1 MLAIFLQTQKVLSP
15 SLHNFRIVYCPIS
28 ESFIMHKLLILY
40 FISSLLVISKA
51 FSVETIRIEF
61 TEHDSYSIEVAHI
74 NIGDTIEWLPKNE
87 GHNVEFLAG
96 PGMNG
101 LPAKSEID
109 AVHSVVFTA
118 PGIYLYGCTPHQ
130 NMGMLGLIIV
140 GNDFHNL
147 EEVRNIKL
155 PQVAKSV
162 LNRLIKISQSDS

>member
-1 MLAIFLQTQKVLSP
+1 MHKVLI
-15 SLHNFRIVYCPIS
+15 LCTNF
-28 ESFIMHKLLILY
+28 
-40 FISSLLVISKA
+40 SLLVISKA
-51 FSVETIRIEF
+51 SSAETIRIDF
-61 TEHDSYSIEVAHI
+61 TEYDSYSIEVAHI

-96 PGMNG
+96 PGMNE

-109 AVHSVVFTA
+109 AVHSVVFKV

-147 EEVRNIKL
+147 EEVRNIQL

>member
-1 MLAIFLQTQKVLSP
+1 
-15 SLHNFRIVYCPIS
+15 
-28 ESFIMHKLLILY
+28 MHKLLILY

-51 FSVETIRIEF
+51 FSVETIRIDF

-96 PGMNG
+96 PGMNE

-109 AVHSVVFTA
+109 AVHSVVFKV

>member
-1 MLAIFLQTQKVLSP
+1 MI
-15 SLHNFRIVYCPIS
+15 IS
-28 ESFIMHKLLILY
+28 TA
-40 FISSLLVISKA
+40 SST
-51 FSVETIRIEF
+51 ETIQIEF
-61 TEHDSYSIEVAHI
+61 AENDLYSIEVAHI
-74 NIGDTIEWLPKNE
+74 NVGDTIEWLPKNE

-96 PGMNG
+96 PGMNE

-118 PGIYLYGCTPHQ
+118 PGLYLYGCTPHQ
-130 NMGMLGLIIV
+130 NMGRLGLIIV

>member
-1 MLAIFLQTQKVLSP
+1 
-15 SLHNFRIVYCPIS
+15 
-28 ESFIMHKLLILY
+28 MHKILILCSI
-40 FISSLLVISKA
+40 FSLLVISKA
-51 FSVETIRIEF
+51 SSAETIRIDF
-61 TEHDSYSIEVAHI
+61 TEYDSYSIEVAHI

-96 PGMNG
+96 PGMNE

-109 AVHSVVFTA
+109 AVHSVVFKV

-140 GNDFHNL
+140 SKDFHNL
-147 EEVRNIKL
+147 EEVRNIQL

-162 LNRLIKISQSDS
+162 LNRLIKISQSNS

>member
-1 MLAIFLQTQKVLSP
+1 MHKVL
-15 SLHNFRIVYCPIS
+15 
-28 ESFIMHKLLILY
+28 ILCTI
-40 FISSLLVISKA
+40 FSLLVISKA
-51 FSVETIRIEF
+51 SSAETIRIDF
-61 TEHDSYSIEVAHI
+61 TEYDSYSIEVAHI

-96 PGMNG
+96 PGMNE

-109 AVHSVVFTA
+109 AVHSVVFKV

-130 NMGMLGLIIV
+130 NMCMLVLIIV

-147 EEVRNIKL
+147 EEVRNIQL